1 MLKSL
6 SIRNAKRQAKEYLVY
21 FITLVLTTSLM
32 YALNALIFSK
42 DILSAI
48 QIDTSMRFMIIVTS
62 VIVVLILAWLTG
74 YMMNFM
80 LRKRSKELSI
90 YMVLGVENKDVIRL
104 FRRENLII
112 GVVALLVGYLGG
124 LFTFQLLK
132 AIVTNLIGLEYKLSI
147 GFSMQAIVLT
157 ALYFSV
163 IYLVSVLKSNN
174 TLKKFRLC
182 DLLNYDRCNEETTI
196 KSNWRKILVFC
207 VSILCLAIAI
217 FLFSGTPLKD
227 GMSFPI
233 GILFV
238 ALFIYCFFMSL
249 PSFVVT
255 ILEAGDWKYKGNRVI
270 LLRNFTSKIDSI
282 SKTIGF
288 LSVVFSLA
296 LFLIS
301 IGLIQIATFNHRVNL
316 VPFDISIVSEKG
328 AGNFLKYQEYI
339 NKNTNVEKEFIYN
352 IYQSNSTEYTD
363 LNFSLHGFN
372 YIPGD
377 VGTRDLCITYS
388 DYLHLREML
397 GYAPVK
403 MGDNDF
409 IVHCLPYFYSDIQSH
424 SANNPMLAIDG
435 YDLNLA
441 GIYTENLDQYDG
453 LSNGRYFI
461 LVVPD
466 IVARDMEFLFA
477 KYSVMT
483 NGTLQ
488 YSLYESL
495 LAEFGELKP
504 VRFDLHD
511 NYQPSAEQAG
521 YLDARVAIQKSNGIL
536 YSTGT
541 LPFWYIAFILCIAGV
556 TILVSNILSDE
567 AKYKRQFTLLKNL
580 GYSRRTLD
588 GIILLQLVNFFAV
601 PAIPAIVLNCVL
613 SPIYAKS
620 FGANVFVPRF
630 DLWYSIILAYVV
642 YLVVY
647 LIYYIATYILLR
659 KNTLA
664 NNKFYDFR
672 KD

>member
-1 MLKSL
+1 
-6 SIRNAKRQAKEYLVY
+6 
-21 FITLVLTTSLM
+21 
-32 YALNALIFSK
+32 
-42 DILSAI
+42 
-48 QIDTSMRFMIIVTS
+48 
-62 VIVVLILAWLTG
+62 
-74 YMMNFM
+74 
-80 LRKRSKELSI
+80 
-90 YMVLGVENKDVIRL
+90 
-104 FRRENLII
+104 
-112 GVVALLVGYLGG
+112 
-124 LFTFQLLK
+124 
-132 AIVTNLIGLEYKLSI
+132 
-147 GFSMQAIVLT
+147 
-157 ALYFSV
+157 
-163 IYLVSVLKSNN
+163 
-174 TLKKFRLC
+174 
-182 DLLNYDRCNEETTI
+182 
-196 KSNWRKILVFC
+196 
-207 VSILCLAIAI
+207 
-217 FLFSGTPLKD
+217 
-227 GMSFPI
+227 
-233 GILFV
+233 
-238 ALFIYCFFMSL
+238 
-249 PSFVVT
+249 
-255 ILEAGDWKYKGNRVI
+255 
-270 LLRNFTSKIDSI
+270 
-282 SKTIGF
+282 
-288 LSVVFSLA
+288 
-296 LFLIS
+296 
-301 IGLIQIATFNHRVNL
+301 
-316 VPFDISIVSEKG
+316 
-328 AGNFLKYQEYI
+328 
-339 NKNTNVEKEFIYN
+339 
-352 IYQSNSTEYTD
+352 
-363 LNFSLHGFN
+363 
-372 YIPGD
+372 
-377 VGTRDLCITYS
+377 
-388 DYLHLREML
+388 
-397 GYAPVK
+397 
-403 MGDNDF
+403 
-409 IVHCLPYFYSDIQSH
+409 
-424 SANNPMLAIDG
+424 MLAIDG